1 MYPLFMVLTRAG
13 EEGFHGFPEEYPI
26 RHPPGS
32 FAFRHTRLWNK
43 LGAMGLSNFFHSYP
57 GLCVT
62 QAFFHSLVASIVAEI
77 AIKAWDVRDPAI
89 RQRVFL
95 VPVVVPVF
103 LLPLF
108 HLLRPERGSTYFRL
122 GTIFESGRW
131 LELEM
136 LGIHPVMGGLVLVF
150 AITSLVFLFQELIPI
165 VRHSF
170 ESGKPEIT
178 VGKVD
183 CLEDPAIRT
192 AMETFPVVPAVF
204 VVDDDDFMIYSTTG
218 KSAAVYVSSA
228 LVATLTEGELRS
240 AVAHEISHV
249 VRSRHPMLVAAYL
262 LRALMFFNPV
272 VLMEFRRAAQE
283 EEKVCDE
290 FAVSVTRDRRGLVQ
304 ALRKLY
310 LPPEEPP
317 PPHRRKARK
326 TAKEIEERSHRL
338 NIESRISRLESGENH
353 DSGIRW
359 LVPAAVTVA
368 VALVNYHIV

>member
-1 MYPLFMVLTRAG
+1 MERR
-13 EEGFHGFPEEYPI
+13 E
-26 RHPPGS
+26 S
-32 FAFRHTRLWNK
+32 N
-43 LGAMGLSNFFHSYP
+43 AMSLSGFFHSYP
-57 GLCVT
+57 GLYVT

-77 AIKAWDVRDPAI
+77 AIKAWDVRDPAV
-89 RQRVFL
+89 RQKVFL
-95 VPVVVPVF
+95 VPVVAPVF

-108 HLLRPERGSTYFRL
+108 QLFRPDRGSSYFRL
-122 GTIFESGRW
+122 GAIFESGRW

-136 LGIHPVMGGLVLVF
+136 LGTYPVMGGLVLVF
-150 AITSLVFLFQELIPI
+150 AVTSLVFLFQELIPI

-183 CLEDPAIRT
+183 CLEDPAIRA
-192 AMETFPVVPAVF
+192 AMETLPVAPAVF
-204 VVDDDDFMIYSTTG
+204 VVEDDDFMIYSTTG
-218 KSAAVYVSSA
+218 KSAAVYVSSS
-228 LVATLTEGELRS
+228 LVAALTEGELRS

-290 FAVSVTRDRRGLVQ
+290 FAVSVTRNRRGLVQ

-317 PPHRRKARK
+317 PHGRKTRK
-326 TAKEIEERSHRL
+326 TAKEIEERSHRM

-353 DSGIRW
+353 ESGIRW

-368 VALVNYHIV
+368 TVLINYFIV

>member
-1 MYPLFMVLTRAG
+1 M
-13 EEGFHGFPEEYPI
+13 
-26 RHPPGS
+26 S
-32 FAFRHTRLWNK
+32 
-43 LGAMGLSNFFHSYP
+43 LSGFFHSWP
-57 GLCVT
+57 GLYVT
-62 QAFFHSLVASIVAEI
+62 QVFFHSLVASIVAEI
-77 AIKAWDVRDPAI
+77 AVKAWDVRDPEV

-103 LLPLF
+103 LFPLF
-108 HLLRPERGSTYFRL
+108 QLFRPERGSTYFRL
-122 GTIFESGRW
+122 DTIFESGRW
-131 LELEM
+131 LELET
-136 LGIHPVMGGLVLVF
+136 LGTHPVMGGLVTVF

-165 VRHSF
+165 LRHSF
-170 ESGKPEIT
+170 ESGKPEKA

-192 AMETFPVVPAVF
+192 AMETMPVVPAVF
-204 VVDDDDFMIYSTTG
+204 VVEEDDFLIYSTTG
-218 KSAAVYVSSA
+218 KSAAVYVSSS
-228 LVATLTEGELRS
+228 LVTALTEEELRS

-290 FAVSVTRDRRGLVQ
+290 FAASVTRNRGALVQ

-310 LPPEEPP
+310 LQPEEPP
-317 PPHRRKARK
+317 PPHGRKTRK

-338 NIESRISRLESGENH
+338 NIESRIARLESGEEH
-353 DSGIRW
+353 DPGIRW

-368 VALVNYHIV
+368 AVLINYFIV

>member
-1 MYPLFMVLTRAG
+1 M
-13 EEGFHGFPEEYPI
+13 
-26 RHPPGS
+26 S
-32 FAFRHTRLWNK
+32 
-43 LGAMGLSNFFHSYP
+43 LSGIFHSSP
-57 GLCVT
+57 GLYVT

-77 AIKAWDVRDPAI
+77 AVKAWDVRDPVV

-95 VPVVVPVF
+95 VPVVAPVF
-103 LLPLF
+103 LFPLF
-108 HLLRPERGSTYFRL
+108 RIVNPGRDSIHFRL

-136 LGIHPVMGGLVLVF
+136 LGTHPVMGGLAVVF
-150 AITSLVFLFQELIPI
+150 TITTLVFLFQELIPI
-165 VRHSF
+165 LRHSF
-170 ESGKPEIT
+170 ESGKREIA

-183 CLEDPAIRT
+183 CLEDPAIRA
-192 AMETFPVVPAVF
+192 AMESLTVVPAVF
-204 VVDDDDFMIYSTTG
+204 VVEDDDFLIYSTTG
-218 KSAAVYVSSA
+218 KRAAVYVSSS
-228 LVATLTEGELRS
+228 LVAALTEEELRS

-290 FAVSVTRDRRGLVQ
+290 FAVSVTRNRRGLVQ

-310 LPPEEPP
+310 LPPEAPP
-317 PPHRRKARK
+317 PPPGRKTRK

-338 NIESRISRLESGENH
+338 NIESRISRLESGEDH
-353 DSGIRW
+353 DSGVRS

-368 VALVNYHIV
+368 VVLINYFIV

>member
-1 MYPLFMVLTRAG
+1 M
-13 EEGFHGFPEEYPI
+13 
-26 RHPPGS
+26 S
-32 FAFRHTRLWNK
+32 
-43 LGAMGLSNFFHSYP
+43 LSGIFHSYP

-95 VPVVVPVF
+95 VPVIAPVF
-103 LLPLF
+103 LFPLF
-108 HLLRPERGSTYFRL
+108 RIVSPGRDSIHFRL

-136 LGIHPVMGGLVLVF
+136 LGTHPVMGGLAVVF
-150 AITSLVFLFQELIPI
+150 TITTLVFLFQELIPI
-165 VRHSF
+165 LRHSF
-170 ESGKPEIT
+170 ESGKPEKA

-183 CLEDPAIRT
+183 CLEDPAIRA
-192 AMETFPVVPAVF
+192 AMETLPVLPAVF
-204 VVDDDDFMIYSTTG
+204 VVEDDDFLIYSTTG
-218 KSAAVYVSSA
+218 KRAAVYVSSS
-228 LVATLTEGELRS
+228 LVAALTEEELRS

-290 FAVSVTRDRRGLVQ
+290 FAVSVTRNRRGLVQ

-310 LPPEEPP
+310 LPPEAPP
-317 PPHRRKARK
+317 PPNARKTRK

-338 NIESRISRLESGENH
+338 NIESRISRLESGEDH
-353 DSGIRW
+353 ESGMRW

-368 VALVNYHIV
+368 VALINYYIV

>member
-1 MYPLFMVLTRAG
+1 MVT
-13 EEGFHGFPEEYPI
+13 
-26 RHPPGS
+26 GS
-32 FAFRHTRLWNK
+32 FAFLHARLWNT
-43 LGAMGLSNFFHSYP
+43 LAAMSLSGFFHSWP
-57 GLCVT
+57 GLYMA

-77 AIKAWDVRDPAI
+77 AIKAWDVRDPAV

-95 VPVVVPVF
+95 VPVVAPVF
-103 LLPLF
+103 LFPLF
-108 HLLRPERGSTYFRL
+108 QLFRPERGSTYFRL

-136 LGIHPVMGGLVLVF
+136 LGTHPVMGGLVLVF
-150 AITSLVFLFQELIPI
+150 TITSLVFLFQELIPI
-165 VRHSF
+165 LRHSF
-170 ESGKPEIT
+170 ESGKPEKA

-192 AMETFPVVPAVF
+192 AMETLPLVPAVF
-204 VVDDDDFMIYSTTG
+204 IVEDDDFLIYSTTG
-218 KSAAVYVSSA
+218 KSAAVYVSSS
-228 LVATLTEGELRS
+228 LVKTLTEGELRS

-290 FAVSVTRDRRGLVQ
+290 FAVSVTRNRRALVQ

-317 PPHRRKARK
+317 PPRGRKTRK

-338 NIESRISRLESGENH
+338 NIESRISRLESVEDH
-353 DSGIRW
+353 DPGIRW
-359 LVPAAVTVA
+359 LVPAAVIVA
-368 VALVNYHIV
+368 AVLINYFIV